1 MRELRS
7 LGSVRGVSG
16 NRYSYRDP
24 RPVAALAGT
33 ALNVRYSGQR
43 PSLGSGPSNVAPQQA
58 VIDRLLPTRA
68 HELSGGSV
76 AAILP
81 VPALPAVRFSN

>member
-24 RPVAALAGT
+24 RPQAAVQKRKLSGLAKARKLT
-33 ALNVRYSGQR
+33 
-43 PSLGSGPSNVAPQQA
+43 
-58 VIDRLLPTRA
+58 LPTDNSCRKFCEYFTSA
-68 HELSGGSV
+68 M
-76 AAILP
+76 
-81 VPALPAVRFSN
+81 